1 MRILQSIILF
11 ALLLLLSACAAV
23 SVAGLLAST
32 GASAAVRAI
41 DDQMQENALQAP
53 QRQQVAEANLN
64 VAVEFLRRGNYEGA
78 LERLKHAQEADPKN
92 SFIYSMF
99 GMVYQRIGDIE
110 QAEKNFRRSL
120 ELEGDRPENLNNYGQ
135 FLCQQGRADE
145 AEKLFLKA
153 AQDRLYQTPEVALTN
168 AGLCAQRGGDIAKA
182 TGYFNAALTANPAAV
197 AALLALSEVEL
208 GNDRIPEAHKLLE
221 RYLKVASH
229 TPRSLW
235 LGIRIAGKLGD
246 KDTEASYSMLLRN
259 KYPDSVEAGY
269 LKDGRSS

>member
-1 MRILQSIILF
+1 MRVLQCIILF
-11 ALLLLLSACAAV
+11 ALLPLLSSCAAV
-23 SVAGLLAST
+23 SVAGMLAST

-53 QRQQVAEANLN
+53 QRQQVAEANVN
-64 VAVEFLRRGNYEGA
+64 IAVEFLRRGDYEGA
-78 LERLKHAQEADPKN
+78 LERLKRAQEAEPKN
-92 SFIYSMF
+92 SFVYSMF
-99 GMVYQRIGDIE
+99 GMVYQRTGDVVL
-110 QAEKNFRRSL
+110 AEKNFRRSL
-120 ELEGDRPENLNNYGQ
+120 ELEGDRSENLNNYGQ

-153 AQDRLYQTPEVALTN
+153 AQDPLYQTPDVALTN

-182 TGYFNAALTANPAAV
+182 TSYFNAALQVNPDAA
-197 AALLALSEVEL
+197 AALLALGEIEFNSE
-208 GNDRIPEAHKLLE
+208 RFAEARKLLVQ
-221 RYLKVASH
+221 YLKVAAH

-235 LGIRIAGKLGD
+235 LGIRIADKLGD